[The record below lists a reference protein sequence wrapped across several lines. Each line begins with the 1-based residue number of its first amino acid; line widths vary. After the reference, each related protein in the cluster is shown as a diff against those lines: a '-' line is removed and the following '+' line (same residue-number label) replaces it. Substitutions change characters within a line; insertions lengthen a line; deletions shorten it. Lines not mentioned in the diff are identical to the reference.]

1 MGIKTSAEITQILKG
16 KWDKSKNRGDWRV
29 LSGRNPKGR
38 YDMFI
43 SNPEHIWQIKFE
55 HTGCNEAIG
64 FGCEVGKI
72 DDEIRKLMGGG
83 APVPFGLISPQKADP
98 AIIMAGMQQYSSDSA
113 NALSKDYI
121 SEKQAKLDE
130 KLDLEIERMNS
141 DPRLRRRYREQK
153 ERERTPY
160 L

>member
-1 MGIKTSAEITQILKG
+1 MGIKTSAEITQILKE
-16 KWDKSKNRGDWRV
+16 KWDKGKNREDWRV

-43 SNPEHIWQIKFE
+43 SSPERMWQIKIE
-55 HTGCNEAIG
+55 HTGRNEAIG
-64 FGCEVGKI
+64 FGSEVGKT
-72 DDEIRKLMGGG
+72 DDEIRKLMDAG

-98 AIIMAGMQQYSSDSA
+98 AIIMAGMQQYSSDSS
-113 NALSKDYI
+113 NALSTDYI

-141 DPRLRRRYREQK
+141 DPVLRRRYREQK